1 MALQPKRT
9 FAELGT
15 SVKLKNLNQTLFET
29 AEDIG
34 RLNSVI
40 SQLER
45 EVEELQKRLDH
56 DESML
61 FWRTILEPNNK

>member
-1 MALQPKRT
+1 MGWPCTKKDSCRVR
-9 FAELGT
+9 GT
-15 SVKLKNLNQTLFET
+15 SGKLKNLNQSLFKT

-45 EVEELQKRLDH
+45 EVEELQKRLDQ
-56 DESML
+56 DEAML
-61 FWRTILEPNNK
+61 FGEQY